1 MIGIDQPFDSQLLM
15 KVVGKVKYLFVGSK
29 KFDEEK
35 PEIRESFNDCL
46 VQFLEADQPEFT
58 DIQM

>member
-1 MIGIDQPFDSQLLM
+1 M